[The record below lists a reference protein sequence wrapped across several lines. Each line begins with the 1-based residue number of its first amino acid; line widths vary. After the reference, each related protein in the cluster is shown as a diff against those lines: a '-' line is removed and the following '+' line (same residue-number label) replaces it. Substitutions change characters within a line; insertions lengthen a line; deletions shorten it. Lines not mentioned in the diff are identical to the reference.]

1 VRANDGRDLG
11 CNEFSSE
18 SQQPVILRSL
28 RCLILFAV
36 EVLDVKRLV
45 TRLLLSPS
53 TMKPQRPY
61 DPKFQCSVRHQGP
74 ENTPIEIPH
83 LRFFLV

>member
-18 SQQPVILRSL
+18 SQQLVILRSL
-28 RCLILFAV
+28 RCLLFAV

-61 DPKFQCSVRHQGP
+61 DPKLQCSVRHQGP